1 MTAEMFETALL
12 VLCVAIYAIFIVL
25 LFGWGCSTAW
35 FYVYDRDDWNGQLER
50 DKRFLVTSI
59 LLFAFATF
67 LTVLGVYTLSIR
79 MGW

>member
-1 MTAEMFETALL
+1 MMAGTLGDILFVSA
-12 VLCVAIYAIFIVL
+12 VVIYAIFIVL
-25 LFGWGCSTAW
+25 LLGWGCLTAW

-50 DKRFLVTSI
+50 DKRFLMTSV

>member
-1 MTAEMFETALL
+1 MIAGTLGDILFVSA
-12 VLCVAIYAIFIVL
+12 VVIYAIFIVL
-25 LFGWGCSTAW
+25 LLGWGCLTAW

-50 DKRFLVTSI
+50 DKRFLMTSV